1 MKALR
6 NDREAF
12 LEYMKHA
19 AFDNVVYSKMASIP
33 ARKRMMGKS
42 ATSKILLKCCYQL
55 VGVEDEKY
63 LQ

>member
-19 AFDNVVYSKMASIP
+19 AFDVVYSKMASIP